1 LLFTCFASFCKPL
14 GIGLLPPFILG
25 MAPGVWVVFIAVV
38 VVFLTNA
45 VAARADQSKKWE
57 AYNTNRLV
65 LIGIKENNNTQILLD
80 FRHN

>member
-1 LLFTCFASFCKPL
+1 
-14 GIGLLPPFILG
+14 

>member
-1 LLFTCFASFCKPL
+1 
-14 GIGLLPPFILG
+14 

-38 VVFLTNA
+38 VVFLTSA
-45 VAARADQSKKWE
+45 VAVRADQSKKWE

-65 LIGIKENNNTQILLD
+65 LIGIKENNNTPILLD

>member
-1 LLFTCFASFCKPL
+1 
-14 GIGLLPPFILG
+14 

-65 LIGIKENNNTQILLD
+65 LIGIKENNNTPILLD

>member
-1 LLFTCFASFCKPL
+1 
-14 GIGLLPPFILG
+14 

-45 VAARADQSKKWE
+45 VAARAGQCKKWE